1 MRRIV
6 VIALSVILS
15 LVVALPMASGKT
27 QATAEQGQS
36 IGKKILGELGARWW
50 EWAVEEPKATNPQVG
65 PPYTDGCE
73 GPFSLKGREVFFLSG
88 TQSGEPVT
96 RECTVPRKTWLFF
109 PIVTTFNGEPTGVSS
124 EEAFRQFVNNCID
137 EALVDSTVFVTV
149 DGEPLRVSIKK
160 QRADTPLFTFDLP
173 AVNIYGAPSGEYQ
186 VVADGVW
193 VLLHPLKEGTHTVTF
208 GGDFPNNPTECGGPF
223 SQDNTYVITVE

>member
-1 MRRIV
+1 VRRIV
-6 VIALSVILS
+6 VIVLSVIMA

-27 QATAEQGQS
+27 QATSDPGQS
-36 IGKKILGELGARWW
+36 IGKRILGELGARWW
-50 EWAVEEPKATNPQVG
+50 TWAVEEPTATNPQIG
-65 PPYTDGCE
+65 PDGCE

-88 TQSGEPVT
+88 TLSGEPVM
-96 RECTVPRKTWLFF
+96 RECTVSRKTWLFF
-109 PIVTTFNGEPTGVSS
+109 PVVNTFTGEPTGVSS
-124 EEAFRQFVNNCID
+124 EEAFRQFVNNCMD
-137 EALVDSTVFVTV
+137 QALVDSTVFVTV

-173 AVNIYGAPSGEYQ
+173 ADNIYGAPSGEYQ
-186 VVADGVW
+186 AVADGVW

-208 GGDFPNNPTECGGPF
+208 GGDFPNNPAECGGPF